1 MLTATENSGP
11 EVTAKREE
19 ERTKTFKLTE
29 IPNRICWSMCVHA
42 GDQQQEI
49 NVEADP
55 NWTVD
60 DLLRRLLSNVTKS
73 GLISSQ
79 ATVAPTVN
87 REDAI
92 WNLIECK
99 SRGQSTAVERQKTL
113 ADIGLETLQNTHLT
127 RVGLAA
133 TSVSPIAL
141 PRGAGDFGSSRR
153 TVS

>member
-1 MLTATENSGP
+1 
-11 EVTAKREE
+11 
-19 ERTKTFKLTE
+19 
-29 IPNRICWSMCVHA
+29 MCVHA

-55 NWTVD
+55 NWTVED
-60 DLLRRLLSNVTKS
+60 FLRKLLITVTKT
-73 GLISSQ
+73 GLISDKG
-79 ATVAPTVN
+79 TVAPTVN

-113 ADIGLETLQNTHLT
+113 MDVGLEKLQNTHLT

-133 TSVSPIAL
+133 TSVSPIAV
-141 PRGAGDFGSSRR
+141 PHTRHATSSRHTLSATTLSSTRNRR
-153 TVS
+153 TGGKQTTFV